1 MNTSTISR
9 EASVRGRA
17 LSPAEAAARPWQVV
31 IVGGGPAAAACGL
44 AAAAGGLRVLL
55 VERSRM
61 PRAKLCGC
69 CLSPRGQAELAKMG
83 LRLSGASA
91 GVPLKQL
98 RLVTPSGQ
106 ARIPFTGPHALSRD
120 RLDSSLLGLAVDR
133 GCHLLP
139 ETVVQSVAYHAGE
152 ARLTCRTGPDATDH
166 DSLLEPCQP
175 PAATSIEL
183 TAECVVLATG
193 LPDSVRLRSPQPGNG
208 DAAVAAPSGRIGLGA
223 TLPPHTA
230 PLPPGE
236 LIMAVESFG
245 YCGVVLLEDGRVD
258 IAAAVDTS
266 AVSQAS
272 PTDLLQTLLAKTG
285 LGPLPLHTVRVRGTP
300 PLTHRRR
307 LTQGRVFRVGDEA
320 CYVEPF
326 TGEGI
331 GWALT
336 SGRLA
341 GEALAVSAIGDRL
354 DHVAAARLYE
364 RQSASELAGS
374 FRRCGLIA
382 KAVRSPRLMRA
393 ALGGLRL
400 APWAGGPLV
409 RLATGCRR

>member
-1 MNTSTISR
+1 
-9 EASVRGRA
+9 
-17 LSPAEAAARPWQVV
+17 
-31 IVGGGPAAAACGL
+31 
-44 AAAAGGLRVLL
+44 
-55 VERSRM
+55 
-61 PRAKLCGC
+61 
-69 CLSPRGQAELAKMG
+69 
-83 LRLSGASA
+83 
-91 GVPLKQL
+91 
-98 RLVTPSGQ
+98 
-106 ARIPFTGPHALSRD
+106 
-120 RLDSSLLGLAVDR
+120 
-133 GCHLLP
+133 
-139 ETVVQSVAYHAGE
+139 
-152 ARLTCRTGPDATDH
+152 
-166 DSLLEPCQP
+166 
-175 PAATSIEL
+175 
-183 TAECVVLATG
+183 
-193 LPDSVRLRSPQPGNG
+193 
-208 DAAVAAPSGRIGLGA
+208 
-223 TLPPHTA
+223 
-230 PLPPGE
+230 
-236 LIMAVESFG
+236 MAVESFG

-307 LTQGRVFRVGDEA
+307 LTQGRVFRVGDAA

-341 GEALAVSAIGDRL
+341 GEALAVSAIGERL

-393 ALGGLRL
+393 AVGGLRL
-400 APWAGGPLV
+400 APLAGGPLV